1 VNSREFVESNQRFTI
16 NLMIGLVV
24 WIFSMAAFLPITTIT
39 SPDWGKLIAIIL
51 TIDITY
57 YLYKAKTNSKPLF
70 KYLSNRLATNYLTW
84 RKLDANNLPTVRR
97 NIKKTLS
104 IILTVLI
111 YIMYRPLLYAI
122 SPILA
127 GIVFIPLL
135 LIMIKQVIGK

>member
-1 VNSREFVESNQRFTI
+1 MNSREFVESNQRFTI

-57 YLYKAKTNSKPLF
+57 FLYKAKTNSKPLF
-70 KYLSNRLATNYLTW
+70 EYLSNRIATNYLTW
-84 RKLDANNLPTVRR
+84 RKLDVNNLPTVRR

-104 IILTVLI
+104 VILTVIVYL
-111 YIMYRPLLYAI
+111 MYRPLLYAI